1 MPHMDGEQTRGIKMR
16 ADSRTAR
23 VMAALLLACSALVAG
38 AAQAESKPSE
48 IRIAYPGVG
57 IGNRPSVG
65 GNSTAIMHL
74 RGMLE
79 EEFKKDG
86 IKVSWSFLRGAG
98 PATNELYA
106 NKLADFSLLGDLPSV
121 IGKAGGLKTRILAAT
136 GIRGNSYFVVPS
148 SSTIQSIKDIKGK
161 RIALFKGTNNQLA
174 ANKILAANGLTEK
187 DVRFMNMDTATYRAA
202 LLTGD
207 IDGAFGGSDLIGLR
221 DQGAVRIVYKTAGD
235 PAFLRHS
242 SFVGAEE
249 FIQKHPEVTQR
260 VVNTLVKAAKWMAD
274 NEQNRSAVF
283 QLWTKSGTRFA
294 DYREDWEGQS
304 LKVFASP
311 LLDPYLLSQYKKQVR
326 EAKRFGLIRND
337 VSVDAWVEPR
347 FLQRAL
353 KDLNL
358 EGYWQPVG
366 EDGAAPGVK
375 TTVAPAGAASL
386 TQLASAP

>member
-1 MPHMDGEQTRGIKMR
+1 MMR
-16 ADSRTAR
+16 AYSRWRYALTAC
-23 VMAALLLACSALVAG
+23 ALACSVLT
-38 AAQAESKPSE
+38 AASAHAEGKPSE
-48 IRIAYPGVG
+48 IRMVYPGVG

-65 GNSTAIMHL
+65 GNSTAVMHL

-79 EEFKKDG
+79 EEFKNDG
-86 IKVSWSFLRGAG
+86 IKITWSFLRGAG

-106 NKLADFSLLGDLPSV
+106 NKLADFSLLGDLPSL

-148 SSTIQSIKDIKGK
+148 GSSIQSIKDIRGK

-174 ANKILAANGLTEK
+174 ANKILAHNGMTEK
-187 DVRFMNMDTATYRAA
+187 DVRFINMDTATYRAA

-207 IDGAFGGSDLIGLR
+207 IDGAFGGSDLIGMR

-235 PAFLRHS
+235 PRFLRHC
-242 SFVGAEE
+242 SFVGSED
-249 FIQKHPEVTQR
+249 FIRKYPEVTQR
-260 VVNTLVKAAKWMAD
+260 VVNTLVRAAKWMSD
-274 NEQNRSAVF
+274 NEQNRSSVF
-283 QLWTKSGTRFA
+283 QLWTKSGTRFQ

-311 LLDPYLLSQYKKQVR
+311 LLDPYLLSQYQHQVQ

-337 VSVDAWVEPR
+337 VSVEQWVDAR

-353 KDLNL
+353 KDLGL
-358 EGYWQPVG
+358 ENFWQPVR
-366 EDGAAPGVK
+366 EDGAVPGP
-375 TTVAPAGAASL
+375 TASR
-386 TQLASAP
+386 

>member
-1 MPHMDGEQTRGIKMR
+1 MR
-16 ADSRTAR
+16 ADSKTAR
-23 VMAALLLACSALVAG
+23 VWTLVLLACSTLCIGRAR
-38 AAQAESKPSE
+38 AEDKPSE
-48 IRIAYPGVG
+48 IRMVYPGVG
-57 IGNRPSVG
+57 IGNRPSGG
-65 GNSTAIMHL
+65 GNSTAVMHL

-106 NKLADFSLLGDLPSV
+106 NELADFSLLGDLPSL
-121 IGKAGGLKTRILAAT
+121 IGKAGGLKTRVLAAS

-148 SSTIQSIKDIKGK
+148 SSSINTIKDIRGK

-174 ANKILAANGLTEK
+174 ANKILQANGLAEK

-207 IDGAFGGSDLIGLR
+207 VDGAFGGADLIGLR

-235 PAFLRHS
+235 PRFLRHA
-242 SFVGAEE
+242 SFVGSEK
-249 FIQKHPEVTQR
+249 FIQKYPEITQR
-260 VVNTLVKAAKWMAD
+260 VVNTLVKAAKWMSE

-283 QLWTKSGTRFA
+283 QLWTKSGTRFQ

-311 LLDPYLLSQYKKQVR
+311 LLDPYLISQYKRQVE

-337 VSVDAWVEPR
+337 VSVDKWVEPR

-353 KDLNL
+353 KDLGL
-358 EGYWQPVG
+358 ESYWQPVR
-366 EDGAAPGVK
+366 EDGVVASVAAPTPG
-375 TTVAPAGAASL
+375 T
-386 TQLASAP
+386 LALANR

>member
-1 MPHMDGEQTRGIKMR
+1 MSLKSKVARGW
-16 ADSRTAR
+16 S
-23 VMAALLLACSALVAG
+23 VMGALAVVFATLLSGGVE
-38 AAQAESKPSE
+38 AQAKPAE
-48 IRIAYPGVG
+48 IRMVYPGVG
-57 IGNRPSVG
+57 IGNRPSAG

-79 EEFKKDG
+79 EEFKADG
-86 IKVSWSFLRGAG
+86 IKITWSFLRGAG

-106 NKLADFSLLGDLPSV
+106 NKLADFSLLGDLPSL

-136 GIRGNSYFVVPS
+136 GTRGNSYFVVPS
-148 SSTIQSIKDIKGK
+148 SSQIQSIKDIKGK

-174 ANKILAANGLTEK
+174 ANKILAFNGLSEK

-207 IDGAFGGSDLIGLR
+207 VDGAFGGADLIGLR

-235 PAFLRHS
+235 PRFLRHC
-242 SFVGAEE
+242 SFVGSEE
-249 FIQKHPEVTQR
+249 FIQKYPEVTQR
-260 VVNTLVKAAKWMAD
+260 VVNTLVKAAKWMSD

-304 LKVFASP
+304 LKLFASP
-311 LLDPYLLSQYKKQVR
+311 LLDPYLISQYENQVK
-326 EAKRFGLIRND
+326 EAKRFGLIRNE
-337 VSVDAWVEPR
+337 VSVDAWIEPR
-347 FLQRAL
+347 FLARAL
-353 KDLNL
+353 KDLKL

-366 EDGAAPGVK
+366 ADGVVHTAAAP
-375 TTVAPAGAASL
+375 AAAS
-386 TQLASAP
+386 TLAVTP

>member
-1 MPHMDGEQTRGIKMR
+1 MR
-16 ADSRTAR
+16 AGSTTVR
-23 VMAALLLACSALVAG
+23 VIAALILSCGTLLTGG
-38 AAQAESKPSE
+38 ARAENKPTE

-57 IGNRPSVG
+57 IGNRPSTG
-65 GNSTAIMHL
+65 GSSTSIMHL
-74 RGMLE
+74 LGMLE

-86 IKVSWSFLRGAG
+86 IKVTWSFLRGAG

-106 NKLADFSLLGDLPSV
+106 NKLADFSLLGDLPSL

-148 SSTIQSIKDIKGK
+148 SSSIQSIKEIKGK
-161 RIALFKGTNNQLA
+161 RIALFKGTNSQLA
-174 ANKILAANGLTEK
+174 ANKILEANGLTEK

-207 IDGAFGGSDLIGLR
+207 IDGAFGGADLIGLR

-235 PAFLRHS
+235 PRYLRHC

-249 FIQKHPEVTQR
+249 FIQKYPEVTQR
-260 VVNTLVKAAKWMAD
+260 VVNTLVKAAKWMSD

-294 DYREDWEGQS
+294 DYREDWDGQS

-311 LLDPYLLSQYKKQVR
+311 LLDPYLVSQYKKQVK

-337 VSVDAWVEPR
+337 VSVDAWIDAR

-353 KDLNL
+353 KELNL

-366 EDGAAPGVK
+366 EDGAVPGAK
-375 TTVAPAGAASL
+375 TTSAPTAPAAAQMATSL
-386 TQLASAP
+386 